1 MVEVSVAFQK
11 RELSKGSTLKEAA
24 LQCPSDELQAHEL
37 QAHELQGPDSTYLY
51 RAAKVTRG
59 DRLIIS
65 AIHTNCA
72 PPPDLSVPVREWT
85 GQGRISVDRV
95 YIPGHYS
102 IKYVSCMCQGRVLGE
117 TQVSTFCLCL
127 RLICCSPSSRV
138 VDP

>member
-1 MVEVSVAFQK
+1 VPSVIQGKMVEVSVAFQK
-11 RELSKGSTLKEAA
+11 RERSKGETPKETA
-24 LQCPSDELQAHEL
+24 LQCPSDEQ
-37 QAHELQGPDSTYLY
+37 QRPDSTYPY

-72 PPPDLSVPVREWT
+72 PPPDLSVPVPEWT
-85 GQGRISVDRV
+85 GQGRISVDHV

-117 TQVSTFCLCL
+117 TQVSTFCLGL
-127 RLICCSPSSRV
+127 QLICCSCSSRFR
-138 VDP
+138 

>member
-1 MVEVSVAFQK
+1 MVEVSVVFQK
-11 RELSKGSTLKEAA
+11 RERSKGETLKEAA
-24 LQCPSDELQAHEL
+24 LQYPSDEQ
-37 QAHELQGPDSTYLY
+37 QGPDTTYLY

-72 PPPDLSVPVREWT
+72 PPPDLSVPVPEWT
-85 GQGRISVDRV
+85 GQGRISVDHV

-117 TQVSTFCLCL
+117 TQVSTFCLGL
-127 RLICCSPSSRV
+127 QLICCSRSSRFR
-138 VDP
+138 

>member
-1 MVEVSVAFQK
+1 MPSGIQGKMVEVSVVFQK
-11 RELSKGSTLKEAA
+11 RERSKGETLKEAA
-24 LQCPSDELQAHEL
+24 LQYPSDEQ
-37 QAHELQGPDSTYLY
+37 QGPDTTYLY

-72 PPPDLSVPVREWT
+72 PPPDLSVPVPEWT
-85 GQGRISVDRV
+85 GQGRISVDHV

-117 TQVSTFCLCL
+117 TQVRTFCLGL
-127 RLICCSPSSRV
+127 QLICCSRSSRFR
-138 VDP
+138 

>member
-1 MVEVSVAFQK
+1 MVEVSVVFQK
-11 RELSKGSTLKEAA
+11 RERSKCETLKEAA
-24 LQCPSDELQAHEL
+24 LQYPSDEQ
-37 QAHELQGPDSTYLY
+37 QGPDTTYLY

-72 PPPDLSVPVREWT
+72 PPPDLSVPVPEWT
-85 GQGRISVDRV
+85 GQGRISVDHV

-117 TQVSTFCLCL
+117 TQVSTFCLGL
-127 RLICCSPSSRV
+127 QLICCSRSSRFR
-138 VDP
+138 

>member
-1 MVEVSVAFQK
+1 MVEASVVFQK
-11 RELSKGSTLKEAA
+11 RERSKGETLKEAA
-24 LQCPSDELQAHEL
+24 LQYPSDEQ
-37 QAHELQGPDSTYLY
+37 QGPDTTYLY

-72 PPPDLSVPVREWT
+72 PPPDLSVPVPEWT
-85 GQGRISVDRV
+85 GQGRISVDHV

-117 TQVSTFCLCL
+117 TQVRTFCLGL
-127 RLICCSPSSRV
+127 QLICCSRSSRFR
-138 VDP
+138 

>member
-11 RELSKGSTLKEAA
+11 RERSKGETLKEAA
-24 LQCPSDELQAHEL
+24 LQYPSDEQ
-37 QAHELQGPDSTYLY
+37 QGPDTTYLY

-72 PPPDLSVPVREWT
+72 PPPDLSVPVPEWT
-85 GQGRISVDRV
+85 GQGRISVDHV

-117 TQVSTFCLCL
+117 TQVRTFCLGL
-127 RLICCSPSSRV
+127 QLICCSRSSRFR
-138 VDP
+138 

>member
-1 MVEVSVAFQK
+1 MVEVSVVFQK
-11 RELSKGSTLKEAA
+11 RERSKGETLKEAA
-24 LQCPSDELQAHEL
+24 LQYPSDEH
-37 QAHELQGPDSTYLY
+37 QGPDTTYLY

-72 PPPDLSVPVREWT
+72 PPPDLSVPVPEWT
-85 GQGRISVDRV
+85 GQGRISVDHV

-117 TQVSTFCLCL
+117 TQVSTFCLGL
-127 RLICCSPSSRV
+127 QLICRSRSSRFR
-138 VDP
+138 

>member
-1 MVEVSVAFQK
+1 MVEVSVVFQK
-11 RELSKGSTLKEAA
+11 RERSKGETLKEAA
-24 LQCPSDELQAHEL
+24 LQYPSDEQ
-37 QAHELQGPDSTYLY
+37 QGPDTTYLY

-72 PPPDLSVPVREWT
+72 PPPDLSVPVPEWT
-85 GQGRISVDRV
+85 GQGRISVDHV

-117 TQVSTFCLCL
+117 TQVRTFCLGL
-127 RLICCSPSSRV
+127 QLICCSRSSRFR
-138 VDP
+138 

>member
-11 RELSKGSTLKEAA
+11 RERSKNETLKEAA
-24 LQCPSDELQAHEL
+24 LQGPQDEQ
-37 QAHELQGPDSTYLY
+37 QGPDSNYLY

-72 PPPDLSVPVREWT
+72 PPPDLSVPVPEWT
-85 GQGRISVDRV
+85 GQGRILVDHV

-117 TQVSTFCLCL
+117 TQVSTFWLGL
-127 RLICCSPSSRV
+127 QRICCSRSSRFR
-138 VDP
+138 